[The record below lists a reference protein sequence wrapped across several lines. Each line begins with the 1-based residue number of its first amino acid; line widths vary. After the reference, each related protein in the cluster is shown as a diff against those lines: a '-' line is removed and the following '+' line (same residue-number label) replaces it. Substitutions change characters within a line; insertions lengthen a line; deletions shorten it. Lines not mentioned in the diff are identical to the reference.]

1 MIAVAIESF
10 TIVDD
15 VLSPN
20 DKLTIEFKGPNPFK
34 LYGKV
39 NALMQVIFH
48 GRGKNVSE
56 EKFKWDITSDPRDF
70 YFFFKWI
77 DDRFDKFTRPEYS
90 ILGLGRQPSDPNAPN
105 GALYIEIK
113 AKLTTEYKFG
123 PKDREVTSVEKAV
136 ATSFIW
142 MYHRLLYSAVR
153 RRYLQIMKERTYK
166 FAEAIRKELGIPFEM
181 PDLSGADVRV
191 SKLPV

>member
-1 MIAVAIESF
+1 MGIESF

-20 DKLTIEFKGPNPFK
+20 DKLMIEYKGPNPFK

-56 EKFKWDITSDPRDF
+56 EKFKWDITGDPKDF
-70 YFFFKWI
+70 YSFFRWI
-77 DDRFDKFTRPEYS
+77 DDKFDKFTKPEYS

-105 GALYIEIK
+105 GAIYIEIK

-123 PKDREVTSVEKAV
+123 PKERDISSIEKAL

-142 MYHRLLYSAVR
+142 TYHRLLYSAVR

-166 FAEAIRKELGIPFEM
+166 FAEAIRKELGVPFEM
-181 PDLSGADVRV
+181 PELSGADVRV

>member
-1 MIAVAIESF
+1 MPATSF
-10 TIVDD
+10 SIIDD

-20 DKLTIEFKGPNPFK
+20 DKLVIEYKGPNPFR

-39 NALMQVIFH
+39 NGLMQVIFH

-70 YFFFKWI
+70 FFLFKWI
-77 DDRFDKFTRPEYS
+77 DDRFDKYSKPEYS
-90 ILGLGRQPSDPNAPN
+90 ILGLGKQPSDPNSPN
-105 GALYIEIK
+105 GALYIELK
-113 AKLTTEYKFG
+113 AKLNTEFKFG
-123 PKDREVTSVEKAV
+123 PKDRELTFIEKAF

-142 MYHRLLYSAVR
+142 LYSRLIYAAVR
-153 RRYLQIMKERTYK
+153 RRYLQIMKERVYK
-166 FAEAIRKELGIPFEM
+166 FAAEIRKELGVTLEM
-181 PDLSGADVRV
+181 PELSGADVRV